1 MNLERVQIFKIK
13 ISVHRFKM
21 CSEPETR
28 NTTTKNSQ
36 PERFERFYYPFQAE
50 QIAPLLGK

>member
-1 MNLERVQIFKIK
+1 MNLERVQIFKIE

-21 CSEPETR
+21 CSEPKTR